1 MKRLKTSI
9 TFEFYV
15 NLSNQRVL
23 LVEEI
28 VATGMHLSMA
38 KDFIFNFAS
47 KNSFCLPKRF
57 YTLYPLKEV
66 DCLRNFIEIIDENS
80 KSYVEGGE

>member
-1 MKRLKTSI
+1 M
-9 TFEFYV
+9 
-15 NLSNQRVL
+15 

-28 VATGMHLSMA
+28 VATGMHLSIA

-57 YTLYPLKEV
+57 YTFILLKELSARAV
-66 DCLRNFIEIIDENS
+66 VYEENMISYSIYRSGLLEKLYKIIDENS

>member
-1 MKRLKTSI
+1 
-9 TFEFYV
+9 
-15 NLSNQRVL
+15 L

-28 VATGMHLSMA
+28 VANGMHLSMA

-57 YTLYPLKEV
+57 YTLYPLKELSARAV
-66 DCLRNFIEIIDENS
+66 VREENMIS
-80 KSYVEGGE
+80 